1 MCDRSEL
8 EALQAEYAGQ
18 LMALTFIIRQ
28 PSVNIAASLIRQTS
42 DGSVTE
48 SFRKEAHEFSERRG
62 YTARQSP
69 NSRSKIMHQDP
80 TDLSGR
86 YRISRHA
93 IDESERAFKE
103 YEIEVETSGMALTSS
118 KTYIIHADRFVR
130 WLKREFQP
138 GTHTGN
144 RRPKRG

>member
-18 LMALTFIIRQ
+18 LMALTMAVTFIIRQ

-93 IDESERAFKE
+93 IDESAGEE
-103 YEIEVETSGMALTSS
+103 LLGVSGITIDLSDCEFTLMAS
-118 KTYIIHADRFVR
+118 K
-130 WLKREFQP
+130 
-138 GTHTGN
+138 
-144 RRPKRG
+144 

>member
-18 LMALTFIIRQ
+18 LMRSLTFIIRQ

-69 NSRSKIMHQDP
+69 NSRSKIMHPDP
-80 TDLSGR
+80 
-86 YRISRHA
+86 H
-93 IDESERAFKE
+93 
-103 YEIEVETSGMALTSS
+103 
-118 KTYIIHADRFVR
+118 
-130 WLKREFQP
+130 
-138 GTHTGN
+138 
-144 RRPKRG
+144 RPLRPLPSPAMP